1 MIFTIV
7 KWLFKYL
14 TYSQLCWFYT
24 RPETQAYF
32 QNQFLQLEALRE
44 AEARVER
51 GRQAVE
57 ELLDAP
63 YPAVVPV
70 PTEVLVRM
78 DYDVYDHL
86 ERQVSNTGVVSTT
99 SEIEA
104 GFKLG
109 VQHVLQKLRAGYVI
123 PRS

>member
-32 QNQFLQLEALRE
+32 QNQFLQLEAQRF
-44 AEARVER
+44 AEARHEQER
-51 GRQAVE
+51 EQLHQALME
-57 ELLDAP
+57 PEP
-63 YPAVVPV
+63 RVVH
-70 PTEVLVRM
+70 EVVVRM

-86 ERQVSNTGVVSTT
+86 ERSVSNTGVVSTT